1 MTGPVASTT
10 SQTFRSTSSSGSVF
24 VININPRHDSKSGS
38 KVILWNDVQRV
49 FKNAQFIMNGD
60 AAVSFLTDDNFD
72 DLIPLRI
79 SFHPEVILDVILE
92 GSISSPAPEEPTTFP
107 STASPQLRTDS
118 NSGPRT
124 CHELGEGSIPSP
136 TSTPPISRQPS
147 IDTKQPTSNSSS
159 STSPRNPQDR
169 SLTSTITTTISAGTT
184 TVYLNNDHSS
194 TVSPQPT
201 VRAPASVLSKS
212 LSEVYLGPP
221 ALPLRPR
228 SDIGHSWSRGSIVTV
243 PEPSVPSTVANT
255 DTARYRTS
263 AAGIDTGGTYD
274 HSIPPVTH
282 QPGPQV
288 VTDIRTAQSSHR
300 KQVSSQQPQPVAILS
315 DTEPSQQVRKQI
327 ESVMSLQYRLIAAPC
342 PRHFIVV
349 PNRVCL
355 YDDKIVPTYD
365 TFRLFFLCDCGNQEI
380 HISDHE
386 GYNLDR
392 AADFFDQFGAY
403 TLVMM
408 QVFKYKILSRQSG
421 TGSGQYSAPIRHLA
435 QTMLLDKD
443 IIEHYTNLMISHLQ
457 KAQLEKEEDGIVSEE
472 IHYDGTPFLGTD
484 RLEKLHSFLLGPG
497 EEQKHGRAILLE
509 STETSR
515 STRTVVKKEPLIAD
529 LYQTVD
535 KDGYAHWMCLPHFK
549 ARFLDFDPQHVYS
562 WCRAFNG
569 QYNAQWSSLGSHCES
584 PPSTKYLSEL
594 SKLHGI
600 VTLAIDFSGQ
610 RYNQAMTAVCDTVLR
625 NMPAQLLLRFESGSC
640 TRADMLAGCMDP
652 ILTMMTS
659 PQTQA
664 FSFLGSTGGL
674 MLERVASQL
683 TITRAPKLR
692 YIKWNIDSI
701 DKETCLTSKQG
712 LYKLLNIC
720 DNLEELWIEWFW
732 LEKTMTTMVFA
743 RSVSA
748 TLWLLSKLTI
758 FSRDL
763 EATFTVKD
771 GQLLRASQVRVSN
784 LESNHD
790 VLMSGLLTKLT
801 IAQRIY
807 LSKPETRDVM
817 LEIIRKNPHLV
828 ELELECWSGDL
839 DGTEVAIRTSLGGT
853 CEAPHQTLKTLRIQS
868 VSEEYQVWT
877 VFDLTKQ
884 QSPEA
889 ATLEVTIKNE
899 DDDLDITFLMY
910 SASITKIVTKDLFSG
925 HLLHHLDDIACRP
938 VTRLIH
944 LDIGLMNLGDSAI
957 KSLQSVIDR
966 SPNLKVLRFLCLNL
980 GGPQTRQRALS
991 MVTKYRSRLTG
1002 LELSGSAEQFWVKEF
1017 QIVLPNLKVLPVAKE
1032 VVVTC
1037 VNNSLLSLAQR
1048 EWIESM
1054 QLSPIG
1060 AAA

>member
-1 MTGPVASTT
+1 M
-10 SQTFRSTSSSGSVF
+10 
-24 VININPRHDSKSGS
+24 
-38 KVILWNDVQRV
+38 
-49 FKNAQFIMNGD
+49 
-60 AAVSFLTDDNFD
+60 
-72 DLIPLRI
+72 
-79 SFHPEVILDVILE
+79 
-92 GSISSPAPEEPTTFP
+92 
-107 STASPQLRTDS
+107 
-118 NSGPRT
+118 
-124 CHELGEGSIPSP
+124 
-136 TSTPPISRQPS
+136 
-147 IDTKQPTSNSSS
+147 
-159 STSPRNPQDR
+159 
-169 SLTSTITTTISAGTT
+169 
-184 TVYLNNDHSS
+184 
-194 TVSPQPT
+194 
-201 VRAPASVLSKS
+201 
-212 LSEVYLGPP
+212 
-221 ALPLRPR
+221 
-228 SDIGHSWSRGSIVTV
+228 
-243 PEPSVPSTVANT
+243 
-255 DTARYRTS
+255 
-263 AAGIDTGGTYD
+263 
-274 HSIPPVTH
+274 
-282 QPGPQV
+282 
-288 VTDIRTAQSSHR
+288 R
-300 KQVSSQQPQPVAILS
+300 K
-315 DTEPSQQVRKQI
+315 RI

-342 PRHFIVV
+342 PRHFIVM

-355 YDDKIVPTYD
+355 YDDKLVPTYD
-365 TFRLFFLCDCGNQEI
+365 TFRLFFLCDCGSQEI
-380 HISDHE
+380 HISDHD

-392 AADFFDQFGAY
+392 ADEFFNQFGAY
-403 TLVMM
+403 TLAMM
-408 QVFKYKILSRQSG
+408 QVFKYKILSRQRG
-421 TGSGQYSAPIRHLA
+421 TESGQYSAPIRHLA
-435 QTMLLDKD
+435 QTMILDKD

-457 KAQLEKEEDGIVSEE
+457 KTQLEKEEDGVVPEE
-472 IHYDGTPFLGTD
+472 IHHDGTPFLGTD
-484 RLEKLHSFLLGPG
+484 RLEKLQSFLLGPG

-509 STETSR
+509 PSETSR
-515 STRTVVKKEPLIAD
+515 STRTVAKKEPLIAD

-535 KDGYAHWMCLPHFK
+535 TDGYAHWMCLPHFK

-562 WCRAFNG
+562 WCRTFNG
-569 QYNAQWSSLGSHCES
+569 QYNPQWGSLGSHCDS

-610 RYNQAMTAVCDTVLR
+610 RYNQAMTAVCDTVSR
-625 NMPAQLLLRFESGSC
+625 NKPAQLLLKFESGSC
-640 TRADMLAGCMDP
+640 TRADMLTGCMDP

-683 TITRAPKLR
+683 TMTRAPKLR
-692 YIKWNIDSI
+692 YLKWHIDSI

-712 LYKLLNIC
+712 LYKLLNVC

-732 LEKTMTTMVFA
+732 LEKTMLTMVFA

-763 EATFTVKD
+763 EVTFAVKD

-839 DGTEVAIRTSLGGT
+839 NETEAAIRTSLGGT
-853 CEAPHQTLKTLRIQS
+853 CEAPHQTLKTLRVQS
-868 VSEEYQVWT
+868 ISEEYQVWT

-889 ATLEVTIKNE
+889 ATLEVTIKDD
-899 DDDLDITFLMY
+899 DDDLGITFLMY
-910 SASITKIVTKDLFSG
+910 SASITKMVTSDSFSG

-938 VTRLIH
+938 ATRLIH

-957 KSLQSVIDR
+957 KSLQGVIDR
-966 SPNLKVLRFLCLNL
+966 SPNLKVLRFVCQNL
-980 GGPQTRQRALS
+980 GGPQTRKRALS

-1002 LELSGSAEQFWVKEF
+1002 LELNGSSEQFWVKEF
-1017 QIVLPNLKVLPVAKE
+1017 QIVLPNLKVLPMAKE

-1037 VNNSLLSLAQR
+1037 VKSPLLSLEQQ
-1048 EWIESM
+1048 EWIDSM
-1054 QLSPIG
+1054 QLSPIVTTT
-1060 AAA
+1060 